1 MSLMSFITARL
12 RAGAVL
18 GTALMAGW
26 AFSAVAEP
34 LPKPQDQVI
43 LSVSGSISETTH
55 DGVAEFDLAGF
66 ESLGTTTISTTTIWT
81 EGEVEFRGVPLK
93 TFLDR
98 LGAKGSILRVWA
110 LNDYTVDVPFADAVE
125 NGPILA
131 IEANGKPLSVRDK
144 GPIWLLYPFDSDAQ
158 YQTEVI
164 YARSIWQIERM
175 EVLE

>member
-1 MSLMSFITARL
+1 MPA
-12 RAGAVL
+12 
-18 GTALMAGW
+18 
-26 AFSAVAEP
+26 SAQP
-34 LPKPQDQVI
+34 LPQANDRVI
-43 LSVSGSISETTH
+43 LSVTGAISEKTG
-55 DGVAEFDLAGF
+55 DDIAEFDLAGF
-66 ESLGTTTISTTTIWT
+66 ESLGTETIQTTTIWT
-81 EGEVEFRGVPLK
+81 DGVVSFRGVPLK

-144 GPIWLLYPFDSDAQ
+144 GPIWLLYPFDSDAR

-175 EVLE
+175 EVIE

>member
-1 MSLMSFITARL
+1 MFFMRITAVFIPVL
-12 RAGAVL
+12 AVCWGL
-18 GTALMAGW
+18 
-26 AFSAVAEP
+26 SARAEP
-34 LPKPQDQVI
+34 LPQPQAGVI
-43 LSVSGSISETTH
+43 LSVVGAIAETT
-55 DGVAEFDLAGF
+55 GEGKAEFDLAGF
-66 ESLGTTTISTTTIWT
+66 ESLGTETIETTTIWT
-81 EGEVEFRGVPLK
+81 DGVVSFRGVPLK

-131 IEANGKPLSVRDK
+131 FEANGKPLSVRDK
-144 GPIWLLYPFDSDAQ
+144 GPIWLIYPFDSDAQ